1 MNVRTRTGIRLAAVL
16 CILCFALSAHAQD
29 EPRIGLLQFTAH
41 ISAQNDWDEAVLEQL
56 RDRIREELVSHGIS
70 VIPPDEIPDE
80 LSPMMTYDAEDLP
93 ETTWEIL
100 NRVHGHT
107 KFVLGTVENHKTGE
121 TSLSLAW
128 IIPESGRVMKSAAI
142 TLDAGEGLNDN
153 IMQKFVQ
160 RASDV
165 IRAGAY

>member
-1 MNVRTRTGIRLAAVL
+1 
-16 CILCFALSAHAQD
+16 
-29 EPRIGLLQFTAH
+29 
-41 ISAQNDWDEAVLEQL
+41 
-56 RDRIREELVSHGIS
+56 
-70 VIPPDEIPDE
+70 
-80 LSPMMTYDAEDLP
+80 
-93 ETTWEIL
+93 
-100 NRVHGHT
+100 VHGHT